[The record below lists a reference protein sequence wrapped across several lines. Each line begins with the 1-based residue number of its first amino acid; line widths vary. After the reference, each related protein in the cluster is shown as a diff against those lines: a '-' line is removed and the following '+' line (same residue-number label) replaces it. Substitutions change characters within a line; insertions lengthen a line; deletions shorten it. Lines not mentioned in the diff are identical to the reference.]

1 MRQRLG
7 SAKKF
12 PGSRERNEDL
22 TVTTVLTRTSQ
33 PRHASA
39 KGPARR
45 RRAWL
50 PRGPAWPLVTVLVG
64 WPVWWALGIE
74 NQIFILAAIP
84 MALRLARLS
93 AQRGRKILMPPGMG
107 IWLLFFIV
115 MLAGA
120 AALTLQAPDTIVSP
134 VSNRVLAW
142 TYRAFDYGAATVTLL
157 YVGNLS
163 ERELPRKRLAWLLG
177 LVGIYA
183 IVGGLAGVAD
193 PTFGFT
199 SPIARLLPS
208 SLQQGLAA
216 ALNPG
221 TSQVMGFLG
230 FAEGRVKAPFTYTNQ
245 WGNCLA
251 ILLPWLYVAWRS
263 YGTRIQRRVIIALF
277 IVALVPV
284 VLSLDRGLWV
294 GLIVLVVYLAVRLA
308 AQGKLAVLG
317 AVCAAIVVA
326 CIVIVAS
333 PLGSLITQRL
343 NHGQSDRIRASLT
356 TLALKDAAASPL
368 IGYGDTRHM
377 QGSTQSIAVGASAN
391 CKRCGNSSV
400 GGNGQLELLLITTGF
415 LGTAL
420 YIAFFGYCMW
430 RYRRDR
436 TPYGMAGELVLLLM
450 FVFMPVYEAAGPPLA
465 FTMLAIAILWRNDRE
480 LRKGPPDA
488 QGARPVSRP
497 SVRVTTAAA
506 VPASSQRAIQQ
517 SG

>member
-1 MRQRLG
+1 M
-7 SAKKF
+7 
-12 PGSRERNEDL
+12 SRD
-22 TVTTVLTRTSQ
+22 
-33 PRHASA
+33 
-39 KGPARR
+39 
-45 RRAWL
+45 
-50 PRGPAWPLVTVLVG
+50 PAWPLVVVLIG
-64 WPVWWALGIE
+64 WPAWWALGIE
-74 NQIFILAAIP
+74 DQIFILAAIP
-84 MALRLARLS
+84 MAMRLS
-93 AQRGRKILMPPGMG
+93 RLRAQHGRKITLPPGLG
-107 IWLLFFIV
+107 IWLLFLIV

-120 AALTLQAPDTIVSP
+120 AALTLQAPDTIASP

-142 TYRAFDYGAATVTLL
+142 VYRALDYGAATVTLL
-157 YVGNLS
+157 YVGNLTD
-163 ERELPRKRLAWLLG
+163 RELPRKRLAWLLG

-183 IVGGLAGVAD
+183 VVGGLAGVVD

-199 SPIARLLPS
+199 SPLARVLPA

-263 YGTRIQRRVIIALF
+263 YGTRVQRRVIFPLF

-317 AVCAAIVVA
+317 AVCAALVVA
-326 CIVIVAS
+326 SIVILAS
-333 PLGSLITQRL
+333 PLGSLVTQRL

-356 TLALKDAAASPL
+356 SLALKDAASSPL

-377 QGSTQSIAVGASAN
+377 QGSTQSIAVGATAN

-400 GGNGQLELLLITTGF
+400 GSNGQLELLLITTGF
-415 LGTAL
+415 LGTVL

-430 RYRRDR
+430 RYRRDK

-480 LRKGPPDA
+480 LWNVPHDA
-488 QGARPVSRP
+488 QAARPVSRP
-497 SVRVTTAAA
+497 PVRVTTAAA
-506 VPASSQRAIQQ
+506 VPAARSRQAVEQ
-517 SG
+517 GG